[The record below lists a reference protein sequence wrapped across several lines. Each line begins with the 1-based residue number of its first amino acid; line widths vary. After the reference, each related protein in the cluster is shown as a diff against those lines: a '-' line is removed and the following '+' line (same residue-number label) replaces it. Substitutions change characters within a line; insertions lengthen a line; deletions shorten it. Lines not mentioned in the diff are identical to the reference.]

1 MYIYLLGMWRDHV
14 ARYLARSD
22 WWSDWWQY
30 LCKTF
35 CSVYIRAASLIVKK
49 LRSWFKH
56 PCNLVPEWQWFSY
69 VYYDIASVSG
79 ARKARF
85 VAAHVDES
93 EGRPSSCF
101 RCECCHS
108 LIWASTKHA
117 LLTLTT
123 PLTPVSHRKHLK
135 DIQICIH
142 AAADPERATQSL
154 FNHTEL
160 CLCYRHLNNRSTGI
174 KVYSLGI
181 NTYCLQ

>member
-1 MYIYLLGMWRDHV
+1 MAWDPARTWRYS
-14 ARYLARSD
+14 RKIFSN
-22 WWSDWWQY
+22 
-30 LCKTF
+30 
-35 CSVYIRAASLIVKK
+35 VYIRATPLIVKNCACDPI
-49 LRSWFKH
+49 KH
-56 PCNLVPEWQWFSY
+56 PRDLIPEWQWFSY

-93 EGRPSSCF
+93 EGRPSSRF
-101 RCECCHS
+101 R
-108 LIWASTKHA
+108 WASTKHE

-123 PLTPVSHRKHLK
+123 PLTSVSHRKRLK

-181 NTYCLQ
+181 NHNCQQSRFFVISPGKLP